1 MCAGTV
7 TALRLRREL
16 VSHKTDSGQSNM
28 EFSAGSFDLGYSIL
42 SIHHNQKRIQN
53 EQIYESKGIHF
64 DAT

>member
-1 MCAGTV
+1 M
-7 TALRLRREL
+7 
-16 VSHKTDSGQSNM
+16 SHKTDSGQSNM